1 MQEVELFKIL
11 GTIAID
17 NEQANRALEE
27 TTAKADGAGKKSGSA
42 FSKIGGAALKVGKA
56 VVAAGVTLG
65 TAWIAAIEGSRE
77 YRTEMGKLDTA
88 FVTNGHSSDAAK
100 KTYQD
105 LQAVLGE
112 TDVSV
117 EAANHL
123 AVMTDNEKDLQTWTD
138 ICTGVFA
145 TFGDSLPIEGLTE
158 AANETAKVGEVTG
171 PLADALNW
179 AGISE
184 DEFNDKLA
192 KCSTEQE
199 RQKLIMETLNNT
211 YKSASD
217 QYKKTNK
224 DVMDAN
230 SAQERLNGAMAELGR
245 VGEPIL
251 TAVKNAVA
259 GMVEAAVP
267 KLESFI
273 RKIKDMRKWMKENKT
288 TVDIMK
294 AGVVAATVAVSG
306 FVAVMGFSSAMKK
319 ASAAIKLVTVAM
331 KALNVAMKA
340 NVIGI
345 IITLIAALVA
355 GFLYLWKNNEGF
367 RNFWISMWDKIK
379 SACGSATKWIKSKFN
394 DLKGAVKT
402 VQDSFGKIKSAI
414 TDKMDDAREK
424 VKSVIDKIKGFFP
437 LKVGKIFS
445 NLKIPKISVSGGK
458 APFGIAGKGKL
469 PNFNVKWNAEGGI
482 LDKPTIFG
490 AMGDTL
496 LGGGEAGKEAIAPID
511 TLQTYIREAVRQD
524 NEAIIRTLIEQNGL
538 LMDFLRRIIPKDV
551 RLSSGTLV
559 GELLPLLDAGMND
572 RLTHTMRGN
581 TR

>member
-1 MQEVELFKIL
+1 MELFRLLGKIS
-11 GTIAID
+11 ID
-17 NEQANRALEE
+17 NTEAKKALDE
-27 TTAKADGAGKKSGSA
+27 TTTKAKSTSAETGKSFQAIGKAALTIGNGILAAGAT
-42 FSKIGGAALKVGKA
+42 IGG
-56 VVAAGVTLG
+56 
-65 TAWIAAIEGSRE
+65 AWIAAIEGSRE

-145 TFGDSLPIEGLTE
+145 TFVDSLPIEGLTE

-192 KCSTEQE
+192 KCSNEQE
-199 RQKLIMETLNNT
+199 RQKLIMETLNTT

-217 QYKKTNK
+217 QYKATNA
-224 DVMDAN
+224 DVMAAN
-230 SAQERLNGAMAELGR
+230 RAQERLNGAMAELGR

-251 TAVKNAVA
+251 TAVKNAAA
-259 GMVEAAVP
+259 GMVETAVP
-267 KLESFI
+267 KIESFI
-273 RKIKDMRKWMKENKT
+273 QKIKDMRKWMKENKT

-294 AGVVAATVAVSG
+294 AGVIDATVAIAG

-340 NVIGI
+340 NVIGLV
-345 IITLIAALVA
+345 ITLIASLVA

-367 RNFWISMWDKIK
+367 RAFWISLWAKLK
-379 SACGSATKWIKSKFN
+379 SACSAAISGIKKAF
-394 DLKGAVKT
+394 DGLKSAWST
-402 VQDSFGKIKSAI
+402 VRDVFGKIASTIKEKIESAKSSVKSA
-414 TDKMDDAREK
+414 
-424 VKSVIDKIKGFFP
+424 VDKIKGFFKFKWSLP
-437 LKVGKIFS
+437 KLKVPSFTIKGKFD
-445 NLKIPKISVSGGK
+445 LKSLSVPKIG
-458 APFGIAGKGKL
+458 L
-469 PNFNVKWNAEGGI
+469 KWNAEGGI
-482 LDKPTIFG
+482 LTEPTIFG
-490 AMGDTL
+490 MTGNTL
-496 LGGGEAGKEAIAPID
+496 LGGGEAGAEAIAPID
-511 TLQTYIREAVRQD
+511 TLQSYVRTAVRDETDGIRET
-524 NEAIIRTLIEQNGL
+524 IIAQTQL
-538 LMDFLRRIIPKDV
+538 LMDLLRRIIPQEITLD
-551 RLSSGTLV
+551 SGALV
-559 GELLPLLDAGMND
+559 GA
-572 RLTHTMRGN
+572 LTPSMDMRMADKYRHALRGN

>member
-1 MQEVELFKIL
+1 MELFRLLGKIS
-11 GTIAID
+11 ID
-17 NEQANRALEE
+17 NAEAKKALDE
-27 TTAKADGAGKKSGSA
+27 TTTKAKSTSAETGKSFQAIGKAALTIGKGILAAGAT
-42 FSKIGGAALKVGKA
+42 IGG
-56 VVAAGVTLG
+56 
-65 TAWIAAIEGSRE
+65 AWIAAIEGSRE

-123 AVMTDNEKDLQTWTD
+123 AVMTDNEKDLQTWTN

-192 KCSTEQE
+192 KCSNEQE
-199 RQKLIMETLNNT
+199 RQKLIMETLNST

-217 QYKKTNK
+217 QYKATNA
-224 DVMDAN
+224 DVMAAN
-230 SAQERLNGAMAELGR
+230 RAQERLNGAMAELGR

-251 TAVKNAVA
+251 TAVKNAAA
-259 GMVEAAVP
+259 GMVETAVP
-267 KLESFI
+267 KIESFI
-273 RKIKDMRKWMKENKT
+273 QKIKDMRKWMKENKT

-294 AGVVAATVAVSG
+294 AGIVAATVAIAG

-340 NVIGI
+340 NVIGLV
-345 IITLIAALVA
+345 ITLIASLVA

-367 RNFWISMWDKIK
+367 RAFWISLWAKLKSACSTAISGIK
-379 SACGSATKWIKSKFN
+379 SAFNGLKSAWN
-394 DLKGAVKT
+394 T
-402 VQDSFGKIKSAI
+402 VRDVFGKIASTIKDKIESAKSSVKSA
-414 TDKMDDAREK
+414 
-424 VKSVIDKIKGFFP
+424 VGKIKGFFKFKWSLP
-437 LKVGKIFS
+437 KLKVPSFTIKGKFD
-445 NLKIPKISVSGGK
+445 LKSLSVPKIG
-458 APFGIAGKGKL
+458 L
-469 PNFNVKWNAEGGI
+469 KWNAEGGI
-482 LDKPTIFG
+482 LTEPTIFG
-490 AMGDTL
+490 MTGNTL
-496 LGGGEAGKEAIAPID
+496 LGGGEAGAEAIAPID
-511 TLQTYIREAVRQD
+511 TLQGYVRAAVRDETDGIRET
-524 NEAIIRTLIEQNGL
+524 IIAQTRL
-538 LMDFLRRIIPKDV
+538 LMDLLRRIIPQEVTLD
-551 RLSSGTLV
+551 SGALV
-559 GELLPLLDAGMND
+559 GA
-572 RLTHTMRGN
+572 LTPSMDMRIADKYRHALRGN

>member
-1 MQEVELFKIL
+1 MELFRLLGKIS
-11 GTIAID
+11 ID
-17 NEQANRALEE
+17 NTEAKKALDE
-27 TTAKADGAGKKSGSA
+27 TTTKAKSTSAETGKSFQAIGKAALTIGNGILAAGAT
-42 FSKIGGAALKVGKA
+42 IGG
-56 VVAAGVTLG
+56 
-65 TAWIAAIEGSRE
+65 AWIAAIEGSRE

-192 KCSTEQE
+192 KCSNEQE
-199 RQKLIMETLNNT
+199 RQKLIMETLNTT

-217 QYKKTNK
+217 QYKATNA
-224 DVMDAN
+224 DVMAAN
-230 SAQERLNGAMAELGR
+230 RAQERLNGAMAELGR

-251 TAVKNAVA
+251 TAIKNAAA
-259 GMVEAAVP
+259 GMVETAVP
-267 KLESFI
+267 KIESFI
-273 RKIKDMRKWMKENKT
+273 QKIKDMRKWMKENKT

-294 AGVVAATVAVSG
+294 AGIVAATVAIAG

-340 NVIGI
+340 NVIGLV
-345 IITLIAALVA
+345 ITLIASLVA

-367 RNFWISMWDKIK
+367 RAFWISLWAKLKSACSTAITGIK
-379 SACGSATKWIKSKFN
+379 SAFNGLKSAWN
-394 DLKGAVKT
+394 T
-402 VQDSFGKIKSAI
+402 VRDVFGKIASTIKDKIESAKSSVKSA
-414 TDKMDDAREK
+414 
-424 VKSVIDKIKGFFP
+424 VDKIKGFFKFKWSLP
-437 LKVGKIFS
+437 KLKVPSFTIKGKFD
-445 NLKIPKISVSGGK
+445 LKSLSVPKIG
-458 APFGIAGKGKL
+458 L
-469 PNFNVKWNAEGGI
+469 KWNAEGGI
-482 LDKPTIFG
+482 LTEPTIFG
-490 AMGDTL
+490 MTGNTL
-496 LGGGEAGKEAIAPID
+496 LGGGEAGAEAIAPID
-511 TLQTYIREAVRQD
+511 TLKSYVRTAVRDETDGIRET
-524 NEAIIRTLIEQNGL
+524 IIAQTRL
-538 LMDFLRRIIPKDV
+538 LMDLLRRIIPQEITLD
-551 RLSSGTLV
+551 SGALV
-559 GELLPLLDAGMND
+559 GA
-572 RLTHTMRGN
+572 LTPSMDMRMADKYRHALRGN

>member
-1 MQEVELFKIL
+1 MELFRLLGKIS
-11 GTIAID
+11 ID
-17 NEQANRALEE
+17 NTEAKKALDE
-27 TTAKADGAGKKSGSA
+27 TTTKAKSTSAETGKSFQAIGKAALTIGKGILAAGAT
-42 FSKIGGAALKVGKA
+42 IGG
-56 VVAAGVTLG
+56 
-65 TAWIAAIEGSRE
+65 AWIAAIEGSRE

-192 KCSTEQE
+192 KCSNEQE
-199 RQKLIMETLNNT
+199 RQKLIMETLNTT

-217 QYKKTNK
+217 QYKATNA
-224 DVMDAN
+224 DVIAAN
-230 SAQERLNGAMAELGR
+230 RAQERLNGAMAELGR

-251 TAVKNAVA
+251 TAVKNAAA
-259 GMVEAAVP
+259 GMVETAVP
-267 KLESFI
+267 KIESFI
-273 RKIKDMRKWMKENKT
+273 QKIKDMRKWMKENKT

-294 AGVVAATVAVSG
+294 AGVIAATVAIAG

-340 NVIGI
+340 NVIGLV
-345 IITLIAALVA
+345 ITLIASLVA

-367 RNFWISMWDKIK
+367 RAFWISLWAKLK
-379 SACGSATKWIKSKFN
+379 SACSAAISGIKKAF
-394 DLKGAVKT
+394 DGLKSAWST
-402 VQDSFGKIKSAI
+402 VRDVFGKIASTIKEKIESAKSSVKSA
-414 TDKMDDAREK
+414 
-424 VKSVIDKIKGFFP
+424 VDKIKGFFKFKWSLP
-437 LKVGKIFS
+437 KLKVPSFTIKGKFD
-445 NLKIPKISVSGGK
+445 LKSLSVPKIG
-458 APFGIAGKGKL
+458 L
-469 PNFNVKWNAEGGI
+469 KWNAEGGI
-482 LDKPTIFG
+482 LTEPTIFG
-490 AMGDTL
+490 MTGNTL
-496 LGGGEAGKEAIAPID
+496 LGGGEAGAEAIAPID
-511 TLQTYIREAVRQD
+511 TLQSYVRTAVRD
-524 NEAIIRTLIEQNGL
+524 ETDGIWETIIAQTRL
-538 LMDFLRRIIPKDV
+538 LMDLLRRIIPQEITLD
-551 RLSSGTLV
+551 SGALV
-559 GELLPLLDAGMND
+559 GA
-572 RLTHTMRGN
+572 LTPSMDMRMADKYRHALRGN

>member
-1 MQEVELFKIL
+1 MELFRLLGKIS
-11 GTIAID
+11 ID
-17 NEQANRALEE
+17 NTEAKKALDE
-27 TTAKADGAGKKSGSA
+27 TTTKAKSTSAETGKSFQAIGKAALTIGNGILAAGAT
-42 FSKIGGAALKVGKA
+42 IGG
-56 VVAAGVTLG
+56 
-65 TAWIAAIEGSRE
+65 AWIAAIEGSRE

-145 TFGDSLPIEGLTE
+145 TFVDSLPIEGLTE

-192 KCSTEQE
+192 KCSNEQE
-199 RQKLIMETLNNT
+199 RQKLIMETLNTT

-217 QYKKTNK
+217 QYKATNA
-224 DVMDAN
+224 DVMAAN
-230 SAQERLNGAMAELGR
+230 RAQERLNGAMAELGR

-251 TAVKNAVA
+251 TAVKNAAA
-259 GMVEAAVP
+259 GMVETAVP
-267 KLESFI
+267 KIESFI
-273 RKIKDMRKWMKENKT
+273 QKIKDMRKWMKENKT

-294 AGVVAATVAVSG
+294 AGVIDATVAIAG

-340 NVIGI
+340 NVIGLV
-345 IITLIAALVA
+345 ITLIASLVA

-367 RNFWISMWDKIK
+367 RAFWISLWAKLK
-379 SACGSATKWIKSKFN
+379 SACSTAISGIKKAFDGLKSAWS
-394 DLKGAVKT
+394 T
-402 VQDSFGKIKSAI
+402 VRDVFGKIASTVKDKIESAKESVKSA
-414 TDKMDDAREK
+414 
-424 VKSVIDKIKGFFP
+424 VDKIKGFFKFKWSLP
-437 LKVGKIFS
+437 KLKVPSFSIKGKFD
-445 NLKIPKISVSGGK
+445 LKSLSVPKIG
-458 APFGIAGKGKL
+458 L
-469 PNFNVKWNAEGGI
+469 KWNAEGGI
-482 LDKPTIFG
+482 LTEPTIFG
-490 AMGDTL
+490 ATGNTL
-496 LGGGEAGKEAIAPID
+496 LGGGEAGAEAIAPID
-511 TLQTYIREAVRQD
+511 TLQGYVRAAVRDETDGIRET
-524 NEAIIRTLIEQNGL
+524 IIAQTRL
-538 LMDFLRRIIPKDV
+538 LMDLLRRIIPQEVTLD
-551 RLSSGTLV
+551 SGALV
-559 GELLPLLDAGMND
+559 GA
-572 RLTHTMRGN
+572 LTPSMDMRMADKYRHALRGN

>member
-1 MQEVELFKIL
+1 MELFRLLGKIS
-11 GTIAID
+11 ID
-17 NEQANRALEE
+17 NTEAKKALDE
-27 TTAKADGAGKKSGSA
+27 TTTKAKSTSAETGKSFQAIGKAALTIGKGILAAGAT
-42 FSKIGGAALKVGKA
+42 IGG
-56 VVAAGVTLG
+56 
-65 TAWIAAIEGSRE
+65 AWIAAIEGSRE

-88 FVTNGHSSDAAK
+88 FVVNGHSSDAAK

-123 AVMTDNEKDLQTWTD
+123 AVMTDNEKDLQTWTN

-192 KCSTEQE
+192 KCSNEQE
-199 RQKLIMETLNNT
+199 RQKLIMETLNST

-217 QYKKTNK
+217 QYKATNA
-224 DVMDAN
+224 DVMAAN
-230 SAQERLNGAMAELGR
+230 RAQERLNGAMAELGR

-251 TAVKNAVA
+251 TAVKNAAA
-259 GMVEAAVP
+259 GMVETAVP
-267 KLESFI
+267 KIESFI
-273 RKIKDMRKWMKENKT
+273 QKIKDMRKWMKENKT

-294 AGVVAATVAVSG
+294 AGIVAATVAIAG

-340 NVIGI
+340 NVIGLV
-345 IITLIAALVA
+345 ITLIASLVA

-367 RNFWISMWDKIK
+367 RAFWISLWAKLKAACSTAISGIK
-379 SACGSATKWIKSKFN
+379 SAFNGLKSAWN
-394 DLKGAVKT
+394 T
-402 VQDSFGKIKSAI
+402 VRDVFGKIASTIKDKIESAKSSVKSA
-414 TDKMDDAREK
+414 
-424 VKSVIDKIKGFFP
+424 VDKIKGFFKFKWSLP
-437 LKVGKIFS
+437 KLKVPSFTIKGKFD
-445 NLKIPKISVSGGK
+445 LKSLSVPKIG
-458 APFGIAGKGKL
+458 L
-469 PNFNVKWNAEGGI
+469 KWNAEGGI
-482 LDKPTIFG
+482 LTEPTIFG
-490 AMGDTL
+490 MTGNTL
-496 LGGGEAGKEAIAPID
+496 LGGGEAGAEAIAPID
-511 TLQTYIREAVRQD
+511 TLQSYVRTAVRDETDGIRET
-524 NEAIIRTLIEQNGL
+524 IIAQTRL
-538 LMDFLRRIIPKDV
+538 LMDLLRRIIPQEVTLD
-551 RLSSGTLV
+551 SGALV
-559 GELLPLLDAGMND
+559 GA
-572 RLTHTMRGN
+572 LTPSMDMRMADKYRHALRGN

>member
-1 MQEVELFKIL
+1 MELFRLLGKIS
-11 GTIAID
+11 ID
-17 NEQANRALEE
+17 NTEAKKALDE
-27 TTAKADGAGKKSGSA
+27 TTTKAKSTSAETGKSFQAIGKAALTIGNGILAAGAT
-42 FSKIGGAALKVGKA
+42 IGG
-56 VVAAGVTLG
+56 
-65 TAWIAAIEGSRE
+65 AWIAAIEGSRE

-145 TFGDSLPIEGLTE
+145 TFVDSLPIEGLTE

-192 KCSTEQE
+192 KCSNEQE
-199 RQKLIMETLNNT
+199 RQKLIMETLNTT

-217 QYKKTNK
+217 QYKATNA
-224 DVMDAN
+224 DVMAAN
-230 SAQERLNGAMAELGR
+230 RAQERLNGAMAELGR

-251 TAVKNAVA
+251 TAVKNAAA
-259 GMVEAAVP
+259 GMVETAVP
-267 KLESFI
+267 KIESFI
-273 RKIKDMRKWMKENKT
+273 QKIKDMRKWMKENKT

-294 AGVVAATVAVSG
+294 AGVIDATVAIAG

-340 NVIGI
+340 NVIGLV
-345 IITLIAALVA
+345 ITLIASLVA

-367 RNFWISMWDKIK
+367 RAFWISLWAKLK
-379 SACGSATKWIKSKFN
+379 SACSAAISGIKKAF
-394 DLKGAVKT
+394 DGLKSAWST
-402 VQDSFGKIKSAI
+402 VRDVFGKIASTIKEKIESAKSSVKSA
-414 TDKMDDAREK
+414 
-424 VKSVIDKIKGFFP
+424 VDKIKGFFKFKWSLP
-437 LKVGKIFS
+437 KLKVPSFTIKGKFD
-445 NLKIPKISVSGGK
+445 LKSLSVPKIG
-458 APFGIAGKGKL
+458 L
-469 PNFNVKWNAEGGI
+469 KWNAEGGI
-482 LDKPTIFG
+482 LTEPTIFG
-490 AMGDTL
+490 MTGNTL
-496 LGGGEAGKEAIAPID
+496 LGGGEAGAEAIAPID
-511 TLQTYIREAVRQD
+511 TLQSYVRTAVRDETDGIRET
-524 NEAIIRTLIEQNGL
+524 IIAQTRL
-538 LMDFLRRIIPKDV
+538 LMDLLRRIIPQEITLD
-551 RLSSGTLV
+551 SG
-559 GELLPLLDAGMND
+559 A
-572 RLTHTMRGN
+572 LTPSMDMRMADKYRHALRGN

>member
-1 MQEVELFKIL
+1 MELFKIL
-11 GTIAID
+11 GTIAIN

-27 TTAKADGAGKKSGSA
+27 TTAKADSAGKKSESA

-230 SAQERLNGAMAELGR
+230 RAQERLNGAMAELGR

-294 AGVVAATVAVSG
+294 AGIVAATVAVSG

-458 APFGIAGKGKL
+458 APYGIAGKGKL

-490 AMGDTL
+490 MTGDTL

-538 LMDFLRRIIPKDV
+538 LMDFLRRIMPKDV
-551 RLSSGTLV
+551 RLSNGALV
-559 GELLPLLDAGMND
+559 GELLPLFDAGMND

>member
-1 MQEVELFKIL
+1 MELFRLLGKIS
-11 GTIAID
+11 ID
-17 NEQANRALEE
+17 NAEAKKALDE
-27 TTAKADGAGKKSGSA
+27 TTTKAKSTSAETGKSFQAIGKAALTIGKGILAAGAT
-42 FSKIGGAALKVGKA
+42 IGG
-56 VVAAGVTLG
+56 
-65 TAWIAAIEGSRE
+65 AWIAAIEGSRE

-123 AVMTDNEKDLQTWTD
+123 AVMTDNEKDLQTWTN

-192 KCSTEQE
+192 KCSNEQE
-199 RQKLIMETLNNT
+199 RQKLIMETLNST

-217 QYKKTNK
+217 QYKATNA
-224 DVMDAN
+224 DVMAAN
-230 SAQERLNGAMAELGR
+230 RSQERLTGAMAELGR

-251 TAVKNAVA
+251 TAVKNAAA
-259 GMVEAAVP
+259 GMVETAVP
-267 KLESFI
+267 KIESFI
-273 RKIKDMRKWMKENKT
+273 QKIKDMRKWMKENKT

-294 AGVVAATVAVSG
+294 AGIVAATVAIAG

-340 NVIGI
+340 NVIGLV
-345 IITLIAALVA
+345 ITLIASLVA
-355 GFLYLWKNNEGF
+355 GFLYLWKNNESF
-367 RNFWISMWDKIK
+367 RAFWISLWAKLKAACSTAISGIK
-379 SACGSATKWIKSKFN
+379 SAFNGLKSAWN
-394 DLKGAVKT
+394 T
-402 VQDSFGKIKSAI
+402 VRDVFGKIASTIKDKIESAKSSVKSA
-414 TDKMDDAREK
+414 
-424 VKSVIDKIKGFFP
+424 VDKIKGFFKFKWSLP
-437 LKVGKIFS
+437 KLKVPSFTIKGKFD
-445 NLKIPKISVSGGK
+445 LKSLSVPKIG
-458 APFGIAGKGKL
+458 L
-469 PNFNVKWNAEGGI
+469 KWNAEGGI
-482 LDKPTIFG
+482 LTEPTIFG
-490 AMGDTL
+490 MTGNTL
-496 LGGGEAGKEAIAPID
+496 LGGGEAGAEAIAPID
-511 TLQTYIREAVRQD
+511 TLQSYVRTAVRDETDGIRET
-524 NEAIIRTLIEQNGL
+524 IIAQTRL
-538 LMDFLRRIIPKDV
+538 LMDLLRRIIPQEVTLD
-551 RLSSGTLV
+551 SGALV
-559 GELLPLLDAGMND
+559 GA
-572 RLTHTMRGN
+572 LTPSMDMRMADKYRHALRGN

>member
-1 MQEVELFKIL
+1 MELFRLLGKIS
-11 GTIAID
+11 ID
-17 NEQANRALEE
+17 NAEAKKALDE
-27 TTAKADGAGKKSGSA
+27 TTTKAKSTSAETGKSFQAIGKAALTIGKGILAAGAT
-42 FSKIGGAALKVGKA
+42 IGG
-56 VVAAGVTLG
+56 
-65 TAWIAAIEGSRE
+65 AWIAAIEGSRE

-123 AVMTDNEKDLQTWTD
+123 AVMTDNEKDLQTWTN

-192 KCSTEQE
+192 KCSNEQE
-199 RQKLIMETLNNT
+199 RQKLIMETLNST

-217 QYKKTNK
+217 QYKATNA
-224 DVMDAN
+224 DVMAAN
-230 SAQERLNGAMAELGR
+230 RAQERLNGAMAELGR

-251 TAVKNAVA
+251 TAVKNAAA
-259 GMVEAAVP
+259 GMVETAVP
-267 KLESFI
+267 KIESFI
-273 RKIKDMRKWMKENKT
+273 QKIKDMRKWMKENKT

-294 AGVVAATVAVSG
+294 AGIVAATVAIAG

-340 NVIGI
+340 NVIGLV
-345 IITLIAALVA
+345 ITLIASLVA

-367 RNFWISMWDKIK
+367 RAFWISLWAKLKSACSTAISGIK
-379 SACGSATKWIKSKFN
+379 SAFNGLKSAWN
-394 DLKGAVKT
+394 T
-402 VQDSFGKIKSAI
+402 VRDVFGKIASTIKDKIESAKSSVKSA
-414 TDKMDDAREK
+414 
-424 VKSVIDKIKGFFP
+424 VDKIKGFFKFKWSLP
-437 LKVGKIFS
+437 KLKVPSFTIKGKFD
-445 NLKIPKISVSGGK
+445 LKSLSVPKIG
-458 APFGIAGKGKL
+458 L
-469 PNFNVKWNAEGGI
+469 KWNAEGGI
-482 LDKPTIFG
+482 LTEPTIFG
-490 AMGDTL
+490 MTGNTL
-496 LGGGEAGKEAIAPID
+496 LGGGEAGAEAIAPID
-511 TLQTYIREAVRQD
+511 TLQSYVRTAVRDETAGIRET
-524 NEAIIRTLIEQNGL
+524 IIAQTRL
-538 LMDFLRRIIPKDV
+538 LMDLLRRIIPQEVTLD
-551 RLSSGTLV
+551 SGALV
-559 GELLPLLDAGMND
+559 GA
-572 RLTHTMRGN
+572 LTPSMDMRMADKYRHALRGN